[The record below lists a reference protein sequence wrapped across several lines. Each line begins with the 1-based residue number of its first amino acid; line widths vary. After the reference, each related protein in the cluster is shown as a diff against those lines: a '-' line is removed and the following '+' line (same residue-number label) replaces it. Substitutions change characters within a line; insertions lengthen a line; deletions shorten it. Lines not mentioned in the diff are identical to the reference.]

1 MEVGAG
7 SVASIVLPPMVMP
20 ISKTVMVPPA
30 KRANSESC
38 RPQSAPAKPSPKS
51 ATMKPILPRY
61 DHADRGRS
69 RLRQRPM
76 IPHTWKK
83 TTSNSRTAQRSN
95 LVVNMTRQAPSL
107 VPVWEERRGEGESR
121 RNIALPV
128 EHQGTKHSPYQ
139 SLVTA
144 SELGLTRLFKSKT

>member
-1 MEVGAG
+1 MQVGAG

-38 RPQSAPAKPSPKS
+38 RPHSAPAMPSPKS
-51 ATMKPILPRY
+51 ATMNPILPRY
-61 DHADRGRS
+61 DQADRGMS

-83 TTSNSRTAQRSN
+83 TTSTSRTAHKSI

-107 VPVWEERRGEGESR
+107 GPVWEERGGKGKSGRD
-121 RNIALPV
+121 IALPI
-128 EHQGTKHSPYQ
+128 EHQGSKHSPYQ
-139 SLVTA
+139 TLATA
-144 SELGLTRLFKSKT
+144 PELEQTRLFKSKT

>member
-1 MEVGAG
+1 M
-7 SVASIVLPPMVMP
+7 PM
-20 ISKTVMVPPA
+20 SKTVMVPPA

-38 RPQSAPAKPSPKS
+38 RPQSAPAMPSPKS
-51 ATMKPILPRY
+51 ATMNPIFPRY
-61 DHADRGRS
+61 DHADRGMS

-76 IPHTWKK
+76 IPH
-83 TTSNSRTAQRSN
+83 RSS

-128 EHQGTKHSPYQ
+128 EHQGSKHSPYQ
-139 SLVTA
+139 SPVTA